1 MNDHIHINI
10 TWAKEKARTI
20 LLSRKKL
27 KIALAA
33 GVGLLCASLIG
44 IVVST
49 RLLVENSNLN
59 AQVTAMNLK
68 LMETVQ
74 ESQNYA
80 DRVDDLLS
88 QNTSQTAVFQA
99 EKEALVNETLAEF
112 NERNQQIENIMKS
125 LGVKIKQHTPVPN
138 SGGPY
143 LPSSQSRPEDLLLRT
158 DKNLDIL
165 RHTPLGRPLS
175 GAISSPFGNRE
186 DPITGEK
193 GFHSG
198 VDMQAKRGEMVK
210 ATADG
215 TVIQAHYNGDYG
227 NSVEIRHGNGFTTS
241 FAHLQSYNV
250 KIGDKVKRG
259 QAIGLAGNTGRSTG
273 VHLHY
278 ELCLNGKPVNPA
290 PFMQTADLSKIVA
303 VQEIHA
309 ITPKKFI
316 ATTGKPKKQKATK
329 SIKSAKKTA
338 GKKTVAM
345 AKTKKKPSTT
355 IQ

>member
-20 LLSRKKL
+20 LLSRKRL
-27 KIALAA
+27 KIALVA

-49 RLLVENSNLN
+49 HLLVENSNLN

-80 DRVDDLLS
+80 DRVDNLLS
-88 QNTSQTAVFQA
+88 QNSSQTAVFQA

-125 LGVKIKQHTPVPN
+125 LGVKIKQHKPVPN

-215 TVIQAHYNGDYG
+215 TVIQAQYSGDYG
-227 NSVEIRHGNGFTTS
+227 NKVEIRHGNGFTTS

-250 KIGDKVKRG
+250 KAGDKIKRG
-259 QAIGLAGNTGRSTG
+259 QVIGLAGNTGRSTG

-278 ELCLNGKPVNPA
+278 ELCLNGKLINPA
-290 PFMQTADLSKIVA
+290 PFMQTAALAKIVT
-303 VQEIHA
+303 VKKIEA
-309 ITPKKFI
+309 I
-316 ATTGKPKKQKATK
+316 KPKKMIATSSNTNKTNKQKSTK
-329 SIKSAKKTA
+329 SAQKTA
-338 GKKTVAM
+338 GIKTVAT
-345 AKTKKKPSTT
+345 AKTKKRLSTT